1 MRDKGTIGSIR
12 TLLNYL
18 PEKCD
23 NYVHFFRGHSDKEF
37 SVKPSIYRD
46 PKWISNEHRIVR
58 EILMRCPQDFT
69 GMPSSFEKLVKMQHY
84 DLPTRL
90 LDVTEN
96 PLVALYFA
104 CQDTSKDGELLCF
117 KIPKSGIK
125 YYDSDTVSMIANLPW
140 LDQYFEIEEQYSSS
154 PESFRN
160 SKNLHAGK
168 LLQAI
173 QQEKPS
179 FREQINPKDLKQVLC
194 VKPKMDNPRVIRQDG
209 AFFLFGMEKL
219 KNQLAA
225 LPKEWQF
232 YPSGQHLIIKKAK
245 KKDLLEQLS
254 TFGISRA
261 KLFPEIDKI
270 AEYLKS
276 DFGFSEEIIQSNERT
291 MAAAPRFGR

>member
-1 MRDKGTIGSIR
+1 MRNKGTIGSIR
-12 TLLNYL
+12 TLLGCL
-18 PEKCD
+18 PDKCN
-23 NYVHFFRGHSDKEF
+23 NYVYFFRGHSDKEY
-37 SVKPSIYRD
+37 SLKPSIYRNA
-46 PKWISNEHRIVR
+46 KWISNEHRIVR
-58 EILMRCPQDFT
+58 EILMRCPQDFI

-117 KIPKSGIK
+117 KIPKSEIK

-140 LDQYFEIEEQYSSS
+140 LDQHFEIEDQYSSS

-173 QQEKPS
+173 QQENPS
-179 FREQINPKDLKQVLC
+179 FREQINPKDLKRVLC
-194 VKPKMDNPRVIRQDG
+194 VKSKMDNPRVIRQDG
-209 AFFLFGMEKL
+209 AFFLFGMKKL
-219 KNQLAA
+219 KDQLAD
-225 LPKEWQF
+225 LPKEWKFHPHDQ
-232 YPSGQHLIIKKAK
+232 PLIVTKSK
-245 KKDLLEQLS
+245 KKDLLDQLS

-276 DFGFSEEIIQSNERT
+276 DFDFNEEIFQSNEQRQI
-291 MAAAPRFGR
+291 AGPRVSR